1 MRRSC
6 FCPKKEDLLAMQQA
20 SAENQMLWVQKMNN
34 LRNALWKSF
43 QAGLSIADIK
53 QGKSL
58 PQTAAFPVRLVFKKS

>member
-58 PQTAAFPVRLVFKKS
+58 PQTTAFPVRVVFKKS

>member
-1 MRRSC
+1 
-6 FCPKKEDLLAMQQA
+6 MQQA

-58 PQTAAFPVRLVFKKS
+58 PQTAAFPVWVVFKKS